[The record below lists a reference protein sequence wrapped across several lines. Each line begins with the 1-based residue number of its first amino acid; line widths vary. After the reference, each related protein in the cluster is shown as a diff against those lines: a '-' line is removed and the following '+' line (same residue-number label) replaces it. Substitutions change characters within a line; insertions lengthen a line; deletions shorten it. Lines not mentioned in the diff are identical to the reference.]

1 MYNCVVC
8 NKEIKEIFT
17 SVDENCDDWE
27 QCFDSGVVEKISAGY
42 GSSLDGKQYVL
53 AICDSCIMEK
63 ELRMIGT
70 NYLNLKN
77 E

>member
-1 MYNCVVC
+1 MTGNVVLMG
-8 NKEIKEIFT
+8 
-17 SVDENCDDWE
+17 
-27 QCFDSGVVEKISAGY
+27 GVVEKISAGY
-42 GSSLDGKQYVL
+42 GSSLDGNQYVL